1 MKHKVLLIYSWFIR
15 TILFFWPD
23 IPVIM
28 RFRGWLYGLGM
39 KKCGC
44 DFQVTHDAVIKD
56 LCGISVNNH
65 VFVGNGTVIMGS
77 GTIDIEDEVQF
88 APHCIVISG
97 NHTLKNG
104 SFRYGMG
111 DRGHIQIGRGAW
123 VAGNSTIQRG
133 SKLPAGSVLSANSFL
148 NKVYEEPLSLY
159 GGVPA
164 KFIKKIE
171 QC

>member
-1 MKHKVLLIYSWFIR
+1 MRKFLLIYCWFIR
-15 TILFFWPD
+15 IILFVLPD

-44 DFQVTHDAVIKD
+44 DFQVPHDVIIKD
-56 LCGISVNNH
+56 LGGISVGKH
-65 VFVGNGTVIMGS
+65 VCLGNGIIIMGS
-77 GTIDIEDEVQF
+77 GTIEIEDEVLI
-88 APHCIVISG
+88 APHCIIISG
-97 NHTLKNG
+97 NHTIING
-104 SFRYGMG
+104 SFRYGLG
-111 DRGHIQIGRGAW
+111 DRGHIHIGKGAW
-123 VAGNSTIQRG
+123 IAGNSTVQRG

-164 KFIKKIE
+164 KFIKRLDNA
-171 QC
+171 

>member
-56 LCGISVNNH
+56 LCGISVDNH

>member
-1 MKHKVLLIYSWFIR
+1 MKRKLLLIYCWFIR
-15 TILFFWPD
+15 IILFPLPD
-23 IPVIM
+23 IPLFM
-28 RFRGWLYGLGM
+28 RFRGWLYGFAMRKRGI
-39 KKCGC
+39 
-44 DFQVTHDAVIKD
+44 DFQVTHDAIIKD
-56 LCGISVNNH
+56 IWGISVGSH

-97 NHTLKNG
+97 NHTLMNG
-104 SFRYGMG
+104 SFRYGKG
-111 DRGHIQIGRGAW
+111 DSGHIQIGRGSW

-148 NKVYEEPLSLY
+148 NKDFEEPLSLY

-164 KFIKKIE
+164 KFIKKIGND
-171 QC
+171 